1 MKKATS
7 ITIFASALCML
18 LSLGTQKASAD
29 SYTVDYLNDNSSTS
43 AGGEPVG
50 PYAFTLTDTT
60 TNTQFATSLMCI
72 DLNDEIAANETWA
85 VTIATA
91 GQLGTPYEE
100 TAYLNS
106 VVTANQGKSNAAL
119 AQWAAWYLFDPS
131 NSVFTTGTNGDIYA
145 PGGVGDVTA
154 ELATAASAVS
164 SNPSLYSSY
173 EFFQPTSN
181 TSGWTNG
188 LPQTLVG
195 DTNFPVS
202 PTPEPSTLLMLGAG
216 LLGLAFIVFRTSS
229 QKDKIGTPAHHA

>member
-7 ITIFASALCML
+7 ITIVTSALCMML
-18 LSLGTQKASAD
+18 FLGTQKASAD
-29 SYTVDYLNDNSSTS
+29 SYTVEYLNDNSSTT

-60 TNTQFATSLMCI
+60 TNTQFAAALMCI
-72 DLNDEIAANETWA
+72 NLSNEIANNETWA

-91 GQLGTPYEE
+91 GQLGTKYEE

-106 VVTANQGKSNAAL
+106 VVNANQGKSSAAL
-119 AQWAAWYLFDPS
+119 AQWAAWYMFDPS

-145 PGGVGDVTA
+145 PGGVGDITV
-154 ELATAASAVS
+154 EIATAAAAVS

-173 EFFQPTSN
+173 EFFQPTSDS
-181 TSGWTNG
+181 SGWTNG

-195 DTNFPVS
+195 NTSFPVS
-202 PTPEPSTLLMLGAG
+202 PTPEPSTLLMLGIG
-216 LLGLAFIVFRTSS
+216 LLGLAFLVFRTSA
-229 QKDKIGTPAHHA
+229 QKDKISTTVHNA